1 MKKFRLLVAS
11 VFLLSGCTTFSTK
24 NDSDKPKA
32 EPPKLL
38 KPVVRKIWIPS
49 ELRNGGGE
57 WVEGHYMYRI
67 EKETTWSR

>member
-1 MKKFRLLVAS
+1 MTKHCLLVAF
-11 VFLLSGCTTFSTK
+11 VCLLSGCTTFSTK
-24 NDSDKPKA
+24 NDPDKPKA
-32 EPPKLL
+32 DPPKLS

-67 EKETTWSR
+67 EKETRWSR